1 MINTQKLKFQ
11 KSQHSKQNIE
21 IFFRHLKRHKS
32 PYSFL
37 LLNALK
43 QNISEEEFR
52 QKIKDD
58 VLGYIEKISSR
69 SK

>member
-1 MINTQKLKFQ
+1 MNETQKLKFQ
-11 KSQHSKQNIE
+11 KSKNSKQNIE
-21 IFFRHLKRHKS
+21 IFFNYLKRHKS
-32 PYSFL
+32 PYSSI

-43 QNISEEEFR
+43 QNIPEEEFR

-58 VLGYIEKISSR
+58 VLVYIEKVSSR

>member
-1 MINTQKLKFQ
+1 MNETQKIKFQ
-11 KSQHSKQNIE
+11 KSKNSKQNIE
-21 IFFRHLKRHKS
+21 IFFSYLKRNKS
-32 PYSFL
+32 PYSSI

-58 VLGYIEKISSR
+58 IFVYLEKISSR